1 LFEPAVLVSRVRFQT
16 GSTLYARTGDVFAY
30 ACAVI
35 GAALLVAARRRVQW
49 THGNG

>member
-1 LFEPAVLVSRVRFQT
+1 VLVSRVRFQT

-30 ACAVI
+30 ACTVI